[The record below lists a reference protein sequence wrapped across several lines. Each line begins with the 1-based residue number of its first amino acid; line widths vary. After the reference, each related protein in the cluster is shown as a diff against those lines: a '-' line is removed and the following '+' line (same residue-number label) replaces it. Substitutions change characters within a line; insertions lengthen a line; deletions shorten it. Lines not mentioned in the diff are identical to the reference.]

1 MRGPA
6 QRAALVSNLDTALE
20 MRAAKLHNA
29 PSYRLAKAAHATHRH
44 QSQLAAAAPGQ
55 KTERSQLDTALK
67 TRAARIAQLGFKA
80 AAEKVRAA
88 AEKAKNAVKEAAEKV
103 AAAAKESAEKAK
115 NVADSIKEN
124 GIKGTIQDIKDDGS
138 INGSNKDSVEE
149 PEVPLPWLYLG
160 LFWLTN
166 LVSPGVFQ
174 EPNSTYLFRRPS
186 MST

>member
-1 MRGPA
+1 
-6 QRAALVSNLDTALE
+6 VSNLDTALE

-55 KTERSQLDTALK
+55 KTERPQLDTALQA
-67 TRAARIAQLGFKA
+67 RAARIAQLKLGDKIRA
-80 AAEKVRAA
+80 AAEKAKIAA
-88 AEKAKNAVKEAAEKV
+88 DKAKNAVKEAAEKV
-103 AAAAKESAEKAK
+103 AAAAKEAAEKAK
-115 NVADSIKEN
+115 NVADSVKEN

-138 INGSNKDSVEE
+138 INGSNKDFVQE
-149 PEVPLPWLYLG
+149 PEVPLPRLYLS
-160 LFWLTN
+160 LLWLTN

-174 EPNSTYLFRRPS
+174 EPNSTFLFRRPS